1 MKHGIKKIK
10 FNLGQDANEALM
22 RKLVIS
28 FVQTGKLSTTLSKA
42 KALKSEIDKL
52 VYKASLG
59 RESDRNVL
67 LREIG
72 NKSVVKHMLTV
83 VGPTF
88 VGQQSGYTR
97 MHRMG
102 PRQGDNAEVARLE
115 WVKPLIEIVPPVV
128 EKDIKKSSK
137 KTVTK
142 TDKTQ

>member
-10 FNLGQDANEALM
+10 FNGGQDANEALM

-67 LREIG
+67 LRKLG
-72 NKSVVKHMLTV
+72 NRNVVKHMLTV

-97 MHRMG
+97 LFRMG

-115 WVKPLIEIVPPVV
+115 WIKPLIELVPTSV
-128 EKDIKKSSK
+128 EKEVKKLSK

-142 TDKTQ
+142 TNKAQ